1 MFKKIIVSLGIFL
14 TVAISPMVSATII
27 SSFEAGAELT
37 VSADLDILDFE
48 TFIDDS
54 ELTATDSS
62 SGNVSGSGDDF
73 FDLLLDEAT
82 FLSAFANGDVTGS
95 PGDVEGLYLSSGEF
109 TIENSSLS
117 TMSGEIMFDL
127 ALVASIFTD
136 SIEEAALAFS
146 SIVIGFEKY
155 DANGGIL
162 DEDIFVDELLE
173 FDSSFEG
180 VGAFGGE
187 PESIGYATSSTF
199 SLEAGESIF
208 YFMEL
213 DASGLANTVRTPVTS
228 VPEPSTI
235 LMFILALICLSIG
248 RNYSPTFR

>member
-1 MFKKIIVSLGIFL
+1 MFRNIIASLGLFL
-14 TVAISPMVSATII
+14 AIAFSPIVSATII

-37 VSADLDILDFE
+37 VSANLDILDFE

-54 ELTATDSS
+54 ELTENGSG
-62 SGNVSGSGDDF
+62 SGNVSGSGDDL
-73 FDLLLDEAT
+73 FDLLLDDAA

-109 TIENSSLS
+109 IIENSSNS
-117 TMSGEIMFDL
+117 TLSGEIMFDL

-155 DANGGIL
+155 DANGGTL
-162 DEDIFVDELLE
+162 DDSIFVDELLE

-187 PESIGYATSSTF
+187 PESIAYATSSTF

-213 DASGLANTVRTPVTS
+213 DASGFANTARAPITS

-235 LMFILALICLSIG
+235 LMFVLALVWLSIG
-248 RNYSPTFR
+248 RN